1 MIYCWKNSLFTL
13 LCSICLGWNCLY
25 YFVQVNRKQNQLSI
39 KFFFFFFEEQKTF
52 FWNPTYTLQTIA
64 KINYTSQRTLP
75 MIISPFVP
83 SPLLL
88 HYSSINCCWPIIT
101 SPSTFFQMTFFA
113 QANHFY
119 TIFFFFFW
127 VLISKLG
134 FVYQFKALT
143 WPIKSIVFP
152 YLGPVLWIIIYL
164 FI

>member
-1 MIYCWKNSLFTL
+1 MFHLFRL
-13 LCSICLGWNCLY
+13 KLFILFCASYFKKCKSIESKINWASN
-25 YFVQVNRKQNQLSI
+25 
-39 KFFFFFFEEQKTF
+39 FFFFFFEEQKTF

-119 TIFFFFFW
+119 TIFFFF
-127 VLISKLG
+127 LG
-134 FVYQFKALT
+134 VDFKIGICL
-143 WPIKSIVFP
+143 SI
-152 YLGPVLWIIIYL
+152 
-164 FI
+164 